1 MKNNFFKKLT
11 TSAALLALSVQ
22 NQLVYAVE
30 NDPFAKTGKDI
41 TKVGNDI
48 KKFSYTVAVACF
60 IVAGLLFM
68 LGDTAKQKGIK
79 WIPGIIAGLL
89 IIALASAAVGYFQGL
104 GG

>member
-11 TSAALLALSVQ
+11 TSATLLALSVQ
-22 NQLVYAVE
+22 NQLVFAADD
-30 NDPFAKTGKDI
+30 NPFTKTGKDV
-41 TKVGNDI
+41 TKVGDDI
-48 KKFSYTVAVACF
+48 KTFAYIVAVACF

-68 LGDTAKQKGIK
+68 LGDTAKQKGMK

-89 IIALASAAVGYFQGL
+89 IIALASAAVGYFKGL